1 MSVVSALIHALH
13 RLYLPQCK
21 KAIRKDGLSDCLDA
35 WQFTAHCV
43 HRPTGRCRRQRSKA
57 RFCPTLA
64 AGDPALPSALQ
75 HLPYFTAYFGLF
87 GPMQKG
93 HP

>member
-64 AGDPALPSALQ
+64 AGDP
-75 HLPYFTAYFGLF
+75 T
-87 GPMQKG
+87 
-93 HP
+93 